1 MKDKHINELIYLY
14 HQGNEWAYE
23 ELFCHAKR
31 MIFKMVNFLLTQSH
45 NEWLEKS
52 ECVQIGLVTFQKS
65 LDYYSESKEAA
76 FSTYFYTMLKYSILN
91 YRTQIMKQ
99 RQKETTFD
107 YLRDFEEYDLLNHY
121 QDFDF
126 IWASPPCQSHSRIR
140 YCFGFRGKRIRF
152 APLYPDLMLWQE
164 IIFLKHYARCDWVVE
179 NVIPYYQPLIAPTF
193 QLQRHYFWSNR
204 IVPKANFAPDNI
216 RKANIAQHQNRIGI
230 DLSPYQIRNKAQILR
245 NCVAP
250 EVGKYI
256 FDNFFN
262 N

>member
-31 MIFKMVNFLLTQSH
+31 MIFKMVNSLLTQSH

-91 YRTQIMKQ
+91 YRTQVMKQ

-107 YLRDFEEYDLLNHY
+107 YLRDFEKYDLLNHHQAY
-121 QDFDF
+121 GYDPRKMLRYHNILEDLQQMAQEVTGLERQVILCLLQGEGTKEMSRHLDIDRRQ
-126 IWASPPCQSHSRIR
+126 INNALYRIR
-140 YCFGFRGKRIRF
+140 KKIRI
-152 APLYPDLMLWQE
+152 
-164 IIFLKHYARCDWVVE
+164 I
-179 NVIPYYQPLIAPTF
+179 
-193 QLQRHYFWSNR
+193 
-204 IVPKANFAPDNI
+204 
-216 RKANIAQHQNRIGI
+216 HQ
-230 DLSPYQIRNKAQILR
+230 
-245 NCVAP
+245 
-250 EVGKYI
+250 
-256 FDNFFN
+256 
-262 N
+262 